1 MPCHPDHRRGS
12 GWPSCDPSRTFGNQP
27 TMEPFPRFPLP
38 CRGPA
43 HLRKINHRFPQPA
56 QLMNRDPLH
65 LDQCVIYQ
73 IYPMSF
79 QDSDGDGMG
88 DINGIRQRLGYL
100 ATLGVDMLW
109 LTPLYRSP
117 KRDNG
122 YDVADYR
129 TIDPA
134 FGTLAEMEQLVSDAA
149 AHGIGIMMDIVANHT
164 STEHEWFVRALAGD
178 PCYQGYYVFRDQA
191 FVDAHPVTSIFGGSG
206 WQYVPALDRYYLH
219 NFDASQADLD
229 WDNPAVRAEM
239 AQVINFWLG
248 KGIKGFRFDV
258 IDMVSKDW
266 NRLAMS
272 NGPRL
277 HDYIRELN
285 ATSFG
290 GKGIITVGE
299 TWGADLAH
307 MQNYSNPDGSE
318 FSMVFNFEHLGLGND
333 KWTSRF
339 DPLAFK
345 QAMARHQQGLHGWG
359 WNSLFLGNHDLPRA
373 VSRFGDDR
381 PKWRETSAKLWA
393 MVLQLMQGT
402 PFIYQG
408 EELAMTNRHWQP
420 DELRDVEAIN
430 YRASQAELAPAE
442 LSRRLDAIG
451 RDNARTPM
459 QWDAGP
465 HAGFST
471 TTPWIA
477 LNANH
482 LEINAAEQLAR
493 PDSPFHCYR
502 QLIALRKAHPVIR
515 HGDFELLDGDDPDRI
530 GYRRRW
536 QDPAS
541 AERHTLLLLANL
553 TERPLV
559 MPHFDQVEAGATLLM
574 SNYPGQPTAT
584 FAPYQAA
591 AWLLPARE

>member
-1 MPCHPDHRRGS
+1 M
-12 GWPSCDPSRTFGNQP
+12 N
-27 TMEPFPRFPLP
+27 PR
-38 CRGPA
+38 
-43 HLRKINHRFPQPA
+43 
-56 QLMNRDPLH
+56 PLH
-65 LDQCVIYQ
+65 TPDIDLDSCVIYQ

-129 TIDPA
+129 AIDPA
-134 FGTLAEMEQLVSDAA
+134 FGTLAEMEQLIADAA

-164 STEHEWFVRALAGD
+164 STEHEWFVQALAGD
-178 PCYQGYYVFRDQA
+178 PRYQGYYVFRDQA
-191 FVDAHPVTSIFGGSG
+191 FVDAHPITSIFGGSG

-239 AQVINFWLG
+239 AEVINFWLG
-248 KGIKGFRFDV
+248 KGIRGFRFDV
-258 IDMVSKDW
+258 IDMVSKEWD
-266 NRLAMS
+266 RLAMS

-285 ATSFG
+285 AESFG
-290 GKGIITVGE
+290 GQGIITVGE

-307 MQNYSNPDGSE
+307 MQCYSAPDGSE
-318 FSMVFNFEHLGLGND
+318 FSMVFNFEHLGLGSD

-345 QAMARHQQGLHGWG
+345 RAMARHQQGLHGRG

-381 PKWRETSAKLWA
+381 PEWREISAKLWA

-430 YRASQAELAPAE
+430 YRASQAELDPAE

-471 TTPWIA
+471 ATPWIA

-482 LEINAAEQLAR
+482 VEINAAEQLAR

-502 QLIALRKAHPVIR
+502 QLIALRKAYPVIR

-530 GYRRRW
+530 SYRRCW

-553 TERPLV
+553 TARPLV
-559 MPHFDQVEAGATLLM
+559 MPHLDQVEAGATLLM